1 MQALLSILNYYRK
14 FIKKISQIAA
24 PLIALIKKEL
34 RFTFGIEYKEVLW
47 QREEAISFSY
57 SNKEIKYEGSENERQ
72 GCYNQILAVRAKL
85 QII

>member
-1 MQALLSILNYYRK
+1 MLEPRSLTR
-14 FIKKISQIAA
+14 
-24 PLIALIKKEL
+24 PL
-34 RFTFGIEYKEVLW
+34 LW

-57 SNKEIKYEGSENERQ
+57 SNKEIKYEGSENEQQ